1 MSRATKA
8 YVSAYDL
15 SRVHQSSLYRFAKR
29 PYVANFNGAMAAGR
43 TIVSATWRID
53 CPEIAVMSDAAI
65 SDDQREVFVMVLA
78 QLGGFA
84 TMQAE
89 VTLDDGDKLNQ
100 AFRINVREASCF
112 ADEPAISAGPY
123 SLTVTA
129 E

>member
-53 CPEIAVMSDAAI
+53 SPEIAVMSDAAI
-65 SDDQREVFVMVLA
+65 SDDQRETSILLAA

-84 TMQAE
+84 TIRAE
-89 VTLDDGDKLNQ
+89 VTLDDGAVLNQ
-100 AFRINVREASCF
+100 VFRVNVREASPF
-112 ADEPAISAGPY
+112 IDDPVIQSGPY

-129 E
+129 P

>member
-8 YVSAYDL
+8 YVSGTDL

-53 CPEIAVMSDAAI
+53 CPEIAVMSNAAI
-65 SDDQREVFVMVLA
+65 STDQRETSILLAA

-84 TMQAE
+84 NLRAE
-89 VTLDDGDKLNQ
+89 VTLDDGSVLNQ
-100 AFRINVREASCF
+100 VFCVNVREATWYS
-112 ADEPAISAGPY
+112 DDPTLQIGPY

-129 E
+129 P